1 MNAFLISTDETEMVS
16 AEGGSLNVIKLSRTE
31 IRINHWIDIAE
42 TWLDHYLVT
51 PLLGPNQSANR

>member
-16 AEGGSLNVIKLSRTE
+16 AQGGSLNVIKLSRTE

-42 TWLDHYLVT
+42 AILDRYIVT
-51 PLLGPNQSANR
+51 PLLGPNQSEIR